1 MPFYE
6 NTIIAKQDLSA
17 KELETIEDKYKELIN
32 SSSGKV
38 IKTENWGLMKLANKI
53 KNYNKGFYLHFKFEG
68 INETLNEVEKKIKVD
83 RNILR
88 HLTVKY
94 SKLDVEREYFKSKS

>member
-38 IKTENWGLMKLANKI
+38 IKTENWGLIKLANKI

-94 SKLDVEREYFKSKS
+94 SKLDVEREYFKNKS